1 MSIIVFGSARSNEK
15 GGASGGVPGDQKQV
29 SGTNDTKGEVSMCA
43 FYMHTLGWLVFNWIN
58 NAYAEAAALQMKY
71 ACNNMNIGYCQ
82 AHKTTL
88 FIYVKE
94 HKIKSLDKVDKP
106 CETDCSTLI
115 RVIIYIVTGIDIGD
129 ITTAPKSEPVK
140 LAASGLFEASYEYTS
155 QDKTPV
161 YNGSI
166 LVTKSKGH
174 TGIVVSGNPR
184 RDAGDKAEADA
195 EEKAEAAASYSVG
208 DVISFIGSKHY
219 TSSSAASGKTC
230 KPGTAKVTNVYAKGK
245 HPYHLQAVTGGGSTV
260 YGWVDA
266 TDIEGTTSSASASA
280 SSSESFAIGDKV
292 KVTGT
297 IYGTGNGTGGSIK
310 KSGAIMYISDIANSK
325 TYPYYIG
332 VAAKKGGTR
341 IGWAKPDI
349 VKKQ

>member
-1 MSIIVFGSARSNEK
+1 MSIIFGSARSNEN
-15 GGASGGVPGDQKQV
+15 GGISGGKPGDQKQV
-29 SGTNDTKGEVSMCA
+29 SNTNDTKGEVSMCA
-43 FYMHTLGWLVFNWIN
+43 FYVHTLGWLIFNWISTV
-58 NAYAEAAALQMKY
+58 YAEAAALQMKY
-71 ACNNMNIGYCQ
+71 ACNNANIGYCQ

-88 FIYVKE
+88 FNYVKE
-94 HKIKSLDKVDKP
+94 NKIKSLDKVDTP

-129 ITTAPKSEPVK
+129 ITTDPKSEPVK
-140 LAASGLFEASYEYTS
+140 LAASGLFEASYTYTS

-174 TGIVVSGNPR
+174 TGVIVSGNPR
-184 RDAGDKAEADA
+184 NDDGD
-195 EEKAEAAASYSVG
+195 KAEAAASYSVG
-208 DVISFIGSKHY
+208 DVVSFTGTKHY

-266 TDIEGTTSSASASA
+266 ADIGGTITSSASTTSQSLAV
-280 SSSESFAIGDKV
+280 GDKV

-297 IYGTGNGTGGSIK
+297 IYGNGNGTGGSVK
-310 KSGAIMYISDIANSK
+310 KSGAIMYVSDIANSK

-332 VAAKKGGTR
+332 VATKKGGTR

-349 VKKQ
+349 VTKQ